1 MIILDT
7 DAVTFLERGASGVSK
22 RLRERLTA
30 LSAEHEIVTTVVTY
44 EEQTR
49 GWFTIFARAGDSAEV
64 VAAYESLLGH
74 LRNFKEIDVVAYS
87 ASAEEKF
94 QELRRQRIRI
104 GTRDLR
110 IAAIA
115 LSRDATLL
123 TRNLGDFGKV
133 PGLRVEDWMRE

>member
-49 GWFTIFARAGDSAEV
+49 GWLAIFARARDSAEV

-94 QELRRQRIRI
+94 HELRRQRIRI

-115 LSRDATLL
+115 LSQNATLL
-123 TRNLGDFGKV
+123 TRNVGDFSKV